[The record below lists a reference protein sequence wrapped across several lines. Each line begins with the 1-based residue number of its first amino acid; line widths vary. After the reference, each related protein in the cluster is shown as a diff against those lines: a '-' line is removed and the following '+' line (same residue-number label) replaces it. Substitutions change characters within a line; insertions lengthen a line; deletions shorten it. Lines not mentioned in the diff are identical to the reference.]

1 MSIKKVRSI
10 YSKGSV
16 AARLL
21 PVNLREINLIQF
33 QKSAGSLS
41 LTRFPIPYPWFDPN
55 IPHSRTTEH
64 IEFSIPGKLYIGLG
78 HVLSVFFLNQR
89 DPLLLYAC
97 SLTISP
103 PIIDAT

>member
-21 PVNLREINLIQF
+21 PVNLREINLLQF

-41 LTRFPIPYPWFDPN
+41 LTPN